1 MAESKFELS
10 LSDINALFKIK
21 YEKLSENVYNSA
33 NVLLGRVK
41 KSYNFTGRK
50 LQISI
55 PQSFAGGVGSGKLP
69 KASAARYAA
78 AEIEAKKLYAV
89 VDIDRETI
97 KASLSSEG
105 AFVKATK
112 EVVQKGVESYMRNMS
127 RILFS
132 DGTGKI
138 AQVKSGTSGITEGK
152 NAEGT
157 VVEQD
162 GSAVSNLP
170 SGTSTAVVETKINL
184 DPASFKEADLEEK
197 DLINVV
203 SGASISSSSVVKQS
217 SGEDVL
223 LTIEEVDINESAPS
237 ITILGDVQSHFA
249 ASDSIIMQ
257 GSLNKDPQGLKS
269 TLLPNT
275 GSGSLYTVKNGRRW
289 SAEEIDMSAS
299 DRPASGARGIT
310 TDLLNEM
317 MLAVKKK
324 CGKSPNL
331 IITSYKQYKAILNML
346 ESQKQFNVNTRA
358 GLKSKSG
365 ADISFSGVEF
375 MSIDGAVGIF
385 PERFV
390 DDDRVY
396 FLNDN
401 HIHIYH
407 RPDFGWFDD
416 DGTVFLRK
424 AGHDEYEARYGG
436 YLEVYVNPCF
446 HGVIKNLDT

>member
-55 PQSFAGGVGSGKLP
+55 PQSFSGGVGSGSLP
-69 KASAARYAA
+69 KANAARYVA
-78 AEIEAKKLYAV
+78 AEITAKKLYAR

-97 KASLSSEG
+97 KASMSSEG

-112 EVVQKGVESYMRNMS
+112 EVVKKGVESYMRNMS
-127 RILFS
+127 RILF
-132 DGTGKI
+132 
-138 AQVKSGTSGITEGK
+138 
-152 NAEGT
+152 N
-157 VVEQD
+157 D
-162 GSAVSNLP
+162 GSGKLGDIASIA
-170 SGTSTAVVETKINL
+170 GQVVTIT
-184 DPASFKEADLEEK
+184 DASFKEADLEEK
-197 DLINVV
+197 DLVDIVV
-203 SGASISSSSVVKQS
+203 SDDVTGDLSVLDAQLEIDEVDVDNKQVTLVGTISSVPAGKT
-217 SGEDVL
+217 L
-223 LTIEEVDINESAPS
+223 
-237 ITILGDVQSHFA
+237 
-249 ASDSIIMQ
+249 DSLVMQ
-257 GSLNKDPQGLKS
+257 GSLNNDPQGLKGALQPADA
-269 TLLPNT
+269 T
-275 GSGSLYTVKNGRRW
+275 GSLYTIPHARRW
-289 SAEEIDMSAS
+289 SAEVIDMTQDKADAKRSSVALS
-299 DRPASGARGIT
+299 

-317 MLAVKKK
+317 MLKIKKK

-331 IITSYKQYKAILNML
+331 IITSFKQYEKLLNLL
-346 ESQKQFNVNTRA
+346 ENKKQFNVNTRA

-365 ADISFSGVEF
+365 ADISFSGIEF
-375 MSIDGAVGIF
+375 MSIDGAVGVF
-385 PERFV
+385 PERFC
-390 DDDRVY
+390 DDDRMY

-436 YLEVYVNPCF
+436 YLETYINPCF
-446 HGVIKNLDT
+446 HGVVKGIDIEPTP